1 MGLPDARKFPFIE
14 PPPPESLENSI
25 LVLKEQGALDHKE
38 RLTAMGKTLS
48 NIPVDVCIGKILI
61 NGSLF
66 HQVDSVLTLA
76 AALSV
81 QSPFTNQV
89 YFLIFTSCCVTYDIS
104 VIFEFISNRD
114 SKPLSDKSYLHPLP
128 LYSKSLFLLL
138 GTSSFAITKF

>member
-38 RLTAMGKTLS
+38 RLTPMGKTLS

-81 QSPFTNQV
+81 QSTFTNQV
-89 YFLIFTSCCVTYDIS
+89 YILIFAA
-104 VIFEFISNRD
+104 
-114 SKPLSDKSYLHPLP
+114 
-128 LYSKSLFLLL
+128 SL
-138 GTSSFAITKF
+138 